1 MALWQLVLLGAVS
14 FALVFVVKRGL
25 REQAKARE
33 EETARREEAQ
43 RVLRERGELLE
54 NGRLACL
61 VCQHVAATECWPRI
75 VRSRLDSDFLGHRKL
90 YNQTPMYVLED
101 DADAGPA
108 LCGPHKRM
116 VTRKLEQKLAEIRQ
130 RTANLNSL
138 IEDELAAFET
148 VELIA
153 WARVECQRA
162 VHGVEQA
169 LAAKTDR
176 LLPAPSQPPSA
187 GVTVRLVPTDGE
199 DSSSSGS
206 G

>member
-1 MALWQLVLLGAVS
+1 MQFWQMVVLGTVS
-14 FALVFVVKRGL
+14 FALLFVFRRGL

-61 VCQHVAATECWPRI
+61 VCLHVAATECWPRI
-75 VRSRLDSDFLGHRKL
+75 VRSKLDRDLLGHRRL
-90 YNQTPMYVLED
+90 YNQTPMYALED
-101 DADAGPA
+101 DVESGPA

-116 VTRKLEQKLAEIRQ
+116 VVRKLEQKLAEIRQ
-130 RTANLNSL
+130 RTANLNSV

-162 VHGVEQA
+162 VQSVEQA
-169 LAAKTDR
+169 LAKTDR
-176 LLPAPSQPPSA
+176 LLPSPSQPPST

-199 DSSSSGS
+199 DSSGSGS